1 MFVLESE
8 DDLIVVDCGV
18 GFPAIEHY
26 GIDLVLAQF
35 RLRERTRVQA
45 AWHLHYPRARGPYR
59 RADVSAQGGQAPV
72 YATRFT
78 CGLIG
83 EKLKEAGLQKEVEL
97 IEFDVDGDE
106 VLKGGVFELEPF
118 RVTHSI
124 PDCVGFG
131 ITTPAGLIV
140 HTGDYKLDP
149 TPPDGHVTNLDKVR
163 SFAERGV
170 LLLISDTTHIEFEP
184 WVPSEKTVGE
194 AFQRIFDGANGRIFV
209 ATFSS
214 HVARMQE
221 AVDAAIERDRKVA
234 FVGRGMQNVSRIARE
249 LGLLKIDDEQM
260 FDPRDSIHYQ
270 DDKLCFIVTGSQGEL
285 GSAFNRM
292 ALGEHRDVKIE
303 PGDTVVVSAHPI
315 PGNEVAVYTMINELF
330 RLGADVVYSAR
341 EMVHVSGHGSRSE
354 IREMVQTAKARFLL
368 PFHGEERMLVIFE
381 EMAVAEGYDPSA
393 VTISRVGDVIEITP
407 NGVEIVGSIPCEPV
421 FVDGSLV
428 GTIDEVVLRDRQT
441 LSGDGVVTIVATV
454 DGDSGELIAG
464 PEVISRGFVY
474 AQNSPEL
481 IEQIRERSE
490 GILRE
495 FAGNSA
501 QDVGRAFAAAAE
513 QYFRVFAEADG
524 VAADGVA
531 GGVGG
536 RVVRFWGS
544 DECLTVR
551 TEGPLHSRTCRVD
564 AGAFPQVGRLEP
576 GSLYEVSRGG
586 RYRDATELEA
596 PSEVSPGATTRGPDT
611 PSTTTVPMSQQ
622 ESVRWDR
629 P

>member
-1 MFVLESE
+1 MSDAVKLIFLGGQAEIGRNMFVLEHD

-18 GFPAIEHY
+18 GFPALEHY
-26 GIDLVLAQF
+26 GIDLVLPNFDYVKEHASK
-35 RLRERTRVQA
+35 LRGIFITHGHEDHIGALSYLLKEVK
-45 AWHLHYPRARGPYR
+45 
-59 RADVSAQGGQAPV
+59 APV

-78 CGLIG
+78 CGLIR

-106 VLKGGVFELEPF
+106 VLEGGVFKLEPF

-131 ITTPAGLIV
+131 ISTPAGLIV

-163 SFAERGV
+163 SFAERGA
-170 LLLISDTTHIEFEP
+170 LLFISDTTHIEFEP

-194 AFQRIFDGANGRIFV
+194 AFERIFDGANGRIFV

-214 HVARMQE
+214 HVARLQE
-221 AVDAAIERDRKVA
+221 AVDAAVARDRKVA

-249 LGLLKIDDEQM
+249 LELLKIDDEQM

-270 DDKLCFIVTGSQGEL
+270 DDKLCFIVTGSQGEP
-285 GSAFNRM
+285 GSALNRM

-330 RLGADVVYSAR
+330 RLGADVAYSAR
-341 EMVHVSGHGSRSE
+341 ETVHVSGHGSRSE
-354 IREMVQTAKARFLL
+354 IREMMRTVKARFLL

-381 EMAVAEGYDPSA
+381 EMAVADGYDPD
-393 VTISRVGDVIEITP
+393 VITISRVGEVIQITP
-407 NGVEIVGSIPCEPV
+407 DSVEVMDSIPCEPV

-454 DGDSGELIAG
+454 DGESGKLIAG

-501 QDVGRAFAAAAE
+501 QDSAGLSRQLRNNISAFL
-513 QYFRVFAEADG
+513 QKQTGLRPMVLP
-524 VAADGVA
+524 
-531 GGVGG
+531 
-536 RVVRFWGS
+536 VV
-544 DECLTVR
+544 
-551 TEGPLHSRTCRVD
+551 
-564 AGAFPQVGRLEP
+564 LE
-576 GSLYEVSRGG
+576 
-586 RYRDATELEA
+586 
-596 PSEVSPGATTRGPDT
+596 SE
-611 PSTTTVPMSQQ
+611 
-622 ESVRWDR
+622 
-629 P
+629 

>member
-1 MFVLESE
+1 VSDAVKLIFLGGQAEIGRNMFILEHE
-8 DDLIVVDCGV
+8 NDLIVVDCGV

-26 GIDLVLAQF
+26 GIDLVLPNFDYVKENAAK
-35 RLRERTRVQA
+35 LRGIFITHGHEDHIGALTYLLKEVN
-45 AWHLHYPRARGPYR
+45 
-59 RADVSAQGGQAPV
+59 APV

-83 EKLKEAGLQKEVEL
+83 EKLREAGLTKEVEL
-97 IEFDVDGDE
+97 IEFDADGDE
-106 VLKGGVFELEPF
+106 VLQGGVFRLEPF

-149 TPPDGHVTNLDKVR
+149 TPPDGHVTNLEKVR

-170 LLLISDTTHIEFEP
+170 LLFISDTTHIEFEP

-221 AVDAAIERDRKVA
+221 AVDAAVQRDRKVA
-234 FVGRGMQNVSRIARE
+234 FVGRGMQTVSRIARE
-249 LGLLKIDDEQM
+249 LGLLEIDDEQM
-260 FDPRDSIHYQ
+260 FDSRDSIHYQ

-285 GSAFNRM
+285 GSALNRM

-315 PGNEVAVYTMINELF
+315 PGNEVAVYSMINELF
-330 RLGADVVYSAR
+330 RLGADVAYSAR
-341 EMVHVSGHGSRSE
+341 EVVHVSGHGSRSE
-354 IREMVQTAKARFLL
+354 IREMLRNTKARFLL

-381 EMAVAEGYDPSA
+381 ELAVAEGYDPSA
-393 VTISRVGDVIEITP
+393 VTISKVGDVIQITP
-407 NGVEIVGSIPCEPV
+407 DGVEIVDSIPCEPV
-421 FVDGSLV
+421 FVDGSMV
-428 GTIDEVVLRDRQT
+428 GTIDEVVMRDRQT

-454 DGDSGELIAG
+454 DSGSGALVAG

-481 IEQIRERSE
+481 IDQVRERSLL
-490 GILRE
+490 ILRE
-495 FAGNSA
+495 FAGNSG
-501 QDVGRAFAAAAE
+501 QDVG
-513 QYFRVFAEADG
+513 V
-524 VAADGVA
+524 
-531 GGVGG
+531 
-536 RVVRFWGS
+536 
-544 DECLTVR
+544 
-551 TEGPLHSRTCRVD
+551 
-564 AGAFPQVGRLEP
+564 
-576 GSLYEVSRGG
+576 VSRQIRNNVSAYLQKQTGL
-586 RYRDATELEA
+586 RPMVLPVVLE
-596 PSEVSPGATTRGPDT
+596 SGE
-611 PSTTTVPMSQQ
+611 
-622 ESVRWDR
+622 
-629 P
+629 

>member
-1 MFVLESE
+1 MSDAVKLIFLGGQAEIGRNMFVLEHD

-18 GFPAIEHY
+18 GFPALEHY
-26 GIDLVLAQF
+26 GIDLVLPNFDYVKEHASK
-35 RLRERTRVQA
+35 LRGIFITHGHEDHIGA
-45 AWHLHYPRARGPYR
+45 LSYLLK
-59 RADVSAQGGQAPV
+59 DVKAPV

-78 CGLIG
+78 CGLIR
-83 EKLKEAGLQKEVEL
+83 EKLKEAGLLKEVEL

-106 VLKGGVFELEPF
+106 VLEGGVFKLEPF

-131 ITTPAGLIV
+131 INTPAGLIV

-170 LLLISDTTHIEFEP
+170 LLFISDTTHIEFEP

-194 AFQRIFDGANGRIFV
+194 AFERIFDGANGRIFV

-221 AVDAAIERDRKVA
+221 AVDAAVARDRKVA

-249 LGLLKIDDEQM
+249 LELLKIDDEQM

-270 DDKLCFIVTGSQGEL
+270 DDKLCFIVTGSQGEP
-285 GSAFNRM
+285 GSALNRM

-330 RLGADVVYSAR
+330 RLGADVAYSAR
-341 EMVHVSGHGSRSE
+341 ETVHVSGHGSRSE
-354 IREMVQTAKARFLL
+354 IRELMRTVKARFLL

-381 EMAVAEGYDPSA
+381 EMAVADGYDPSA
-393 VTISRVGDVIEITP
+393 VTISRVGEVIQITP
-407 NGVEIVGSIPCEPV
+407 DSVEVIDSIPCEPV

-454 DGDSGELIAG
+454 DGESGKLIAG

-501 QDVGRAFAAAAE
+501 QDSAGLSRQLRNNISAFL
-513 QYFRVFAEADG
+513 QKQTGLRPMVLP
-524 VAADGVA
+524 
-531 GGVGG
+531 
-536 RVVRFWGS
+536 VV
-544 DECLTVR
+544 
-551 TEGPLHSRTCRVD
+551 
-564 AGAFPQVGRLEP
+564 LE
-576 GSLYEVSRGG
+576 
-586 RYRDATELEA
+586 
-596 PSEVSPGATTRGPDT
+596 SE
-611 PSTTTVPMSQQ
+611 
-622 ESVRWDR
+622 
-629 P
+629 